1 MAAPQRVAKPQ
12 ANAAIS
18 PKKQDPS
25 ASPPAKREEDEA
37 PPSRLAWFIG
47 WVAVP
52 AVVFGGIFGAGV
64 MVGAHSPDGWITWAV
79 RGVAGLFGG

>member
-1 MAAPQRVAKPQ
+1 MAAPARP
-12 ANAAIS
+12 ANNNSS

-25 ASPPAKREEDEA
+25 ANVPAKRDEEDG

-52 AVVFGGIFGAGV
+52 AVVFGGLFGAGV
-64 MVGAHSPDGWITWAV
+64 IVGAHYPDGWITWAV
-79 RGVAGLFGG
+79 RGIGGLFGA